1 MGKVRNLF
9 KHTFVYSIGLLLKKA
24 IGFFLIPIYT
34 KALPPSDY
42 GILSLCYLFIAFF
55 VLIFSLGLNDAFFKF
70 FTKDKKEKE
79 SVSTLTIFRF
89 IYSTPFLVLLIFFA
103 KPISFLLLRK
113 EYPVYIIFSLLIV
126 YIEDF
131 STFFTL
137 ILRAEER
144 SIIFVILNSI
154 RFIVN
159 MVLNIF
165 FVVKLKIG
173 VMGILLGDLISLLL
187 LQFMTIPYVY
197 KFFSPQFDKKLLKDM
212 IFYGFPLLPLLLL
225 MMLLDFSDRYI
236 INFFWGNALAG
247 IYSLGYQFG
256 TIIQLFIYGFR
267 FAWAPFFFKN
277 PDEKEIFSKVALLF
291 LRIGLL
297 IWCGVVYF
305 TDEIFGLFVDK
316 NYHDAKIIVPIVGLG
331 YVFYGIQQIF
341 ITPFYIHSRTFNIT
355 IISTIGF
362 LTNLILNLIF
372 IPKYGMI
379 AAASTTLFSFFITCL
394 ISLYW
399 GNKIQKIPYR
409 LKNIGFD
416 ILIPVVIFFITMNS
430 IFIYRI
436 LGFILISVLFIFE
449 TYYERRNNK

>member
-34 KALPPSDY
+34 KALLPSDY

-70 FTKDKKEKE
+70 FTKDKKEKD

-89 IYSTPFLVLLIFFA
+89 IYSTPLLLLLLSFS

-113 EYPVYIIFSLLIV
+113 EYPIYIILSLLII

-137 ILRAEER
+137 ILRAEEK
-144 SIIFVILNSI
+144 SFTFVVLNSI
-154 RFIVN
+154 RFIGN

-165 FVVKLKIG
+165 FVVKLKMG
-173 VMGILLGDLISLLL
+173 VFGILLGDFISLVLL
-187 LQFMTIPYVY
+187 LFMTIPYVY
-197 KFFSPQFDKKLLKDM
+197 KFIEFEFDKKLLKSM
-212 IFYGFPLLPLLLL
+212 IIYGFPLLPLLLL

-236 INFFWGNALAG
+236 INFFWGNSLAG

-277 PDEKEIFSKVALLF
+277 PDEKEVFSKVALLF

-305 TDEIFGLFVDK
+305 TNEIFRIFVDN
-316 NYHDAKIIVPIVGLG
+316 NYHDATKIVPIVGLG

-341 ITPFYIHSRTFNIT
+341 ITPFYIHSKTLNIT

-372 IPKYGMI
+372 IPKYGMV
-379 AAASTTLFSFFITCL
+379 AAALTTLFSFFLICI
-394 ISLYW
+394 ISLFW
-399 GNKIQKIPYR
+399 ANKIQKIPYR

-416 ILIPVVIFFITMNS
+416 ISVSVILFFLTMNS
-430 IFIYRI
+430 IFIHRV
-436 LGFILISVLFIFE
+436 LCFILITGLFIFE